1 MRPHASQPTDEQ
13 RRLDRP
19 KLLIVEGSG
28 FDASEAEKILEDRF
42 EIVRTTPGEA
52 MNSLRS
58 SDARV
63 ILAAT
68 GDFLPLERSILMNQ
82 SSMMLN
88 SIGEGVCLINRNAEI
103 VWANERF
110 TRYQQLISRDLA
122 ELARKTLSSFD
133 ESLPSDDADEP
144 PQPERLSFKAEDE
157 DRYFD
162 CLVTP
167 FFDSTAAPGDS
178 GPKVTHLVV
187 ALRDITSR
195 ELLRSQMDALDKA
208 GREMM
213 HLDADTIKGLHAA
226 GRLSLLEQR
235 VNAFARKLLNFDHF
249 AVRLLDEQ
257 TGELKLIMS
266 SGMPREATEIKL
278 YSGQEDQGISG
289 YVAAT
294 GESYIC
300 NDAAADP
307 RYVFGLDQAGSS
319 LTVPVQLYDKR
330 IGIFNVESERVNAFT
345 ERDRQFAEIF
355 ASYLAMG
362 LHTLNLLLVE
372 RYTTREDTS
381 GTMQGELSAPLNDL
395 VLEAEYLKEQAAE
408 NPDLLEHIERILKD
422 VASIRTRVKDVAEGP
437 RSLLGVDEELRS
449 RRYDPVLGQRRVL
462 VADNEQRIVETVR
475 DVLRN
480 RGAIVSTSG
489 SGEAAIKEIRR
500 VAAAGERFDLVI
512 SDINLGDVTG
522 YEIFAE
528 AKKADEDV
536 PVILM
541 TGFGYDPHHSIVRA
555 SQEGLQCVLF
565 KPFQAETLVDEC
577 RKAIAE
583 PNACEGDDG
592 G

>member
-1 MRPHASQPTDEQ
+1 MRPHASQPSAEQ

-19 KLLIVEGSG
+19 TLLIVESSG
-28 FDASEAEKILEDRF
+28 FDAAGVEHVLSERF
-42 EIVRTTPGEA
+42 EVVRASPGEA
-52 MNSLRS
+52 MDRLRT
-58 SDARV
+58 SDARL

-68 GDFLPLERSILMNQ
+68 GDFLPLERSILMHQ

-88 SIGEGVCLINRNAEI
+88 AIGEGVCLVDRSGEI
-103 VWANERF
+103 VWANDRF
-110 TRYQQLISRDLA
+110 QKYQKLIAQDLSVFA
-122 ELARKTLSSFD
+122 KKTLKTFD
-133 ESLPSDDADEP
+133 RQLPCLDDDEP

-167 FFDSTAAPGDS
+167 FLDSKAVENGEK
-178 GPKVTHLVV
+178 PKVTHLVV
-187 ALRDITSR
+187 ALRDITGR
-195 ELLRSQMDALDKA
+195 EQLRSQMDALDRA

-226 GRLSLLEQR
+226 DRLNLLEKR
-235 VNAFARKLLNFDHF
+235 VHAFARKLLKFDHF

-257 TGELKLIMS
+257 TGELKLVMS

-278 YSGQEDQGISG
+278 YSGREDQGISG

-294 GESYIC
+294 GESYVC
-300 NDAAADP
+300 NDASKDP
-307 RYVFGLDQAGSS
+307 RYVFGLEQAGSS

-330 IGIFNVESERVNAFT
+330 IGVFNVESEHPNAFT
-345 ERDRQFAEIF
+345 DRDRQFAEIF
-355 ASYLAMG
+355 AGYLAMG

-395 VLEAEYLKEQAAE
+395 ALEAEYLREQAAE
-408 NPDLLEHIERILKD
+408 NPDLLEHIERILRD
-422 VASIRTRVKDVAEGP
+422 VASIRTRVKDVAQGP
-437 RSLLGVDEELRS
+437 RSLLGVDEELRA
-449 RRYDPVLGQRRVL
+449 RRYDSVLGEKRVL
-462 VADNEQRIVETVR
+462 VADNEPQIVETVR

-480 RGAIVSTSG
+480 RGAIVESFGT
-489 SGEAAIKEIRR
+489 GEDAIKELQR
-500 VAAAGERFDLVI
+500 AATNGEKYDLVV
-512 SDINLGDVTG
+512 SDINLGEVTG
-522 YEIFAE
+522 YEIFAA
-528 AKKADEDV
+528 AKKVDESV

-577 RKAIAE
+577 RKAIAVPPDVAE
-583 PNACEGDDG
+583 KA
-592 G
+592 

>member
-1 MRPHASQPTDEQ
+1 MRPHASQPSAEQ

-19 KLLIVEGSG
+19 RLLLVVGPG
-28 FDASEAEKILEDRF
+28 FDANGVEDALGDRF
-42 EIVRTTPGEA
+42 EVVRAASEEA
-52 MNSLRS
+52 MDRLRS
-58 SDARV
+58 SGARV

-68 GDFLPLERSILMNQ
+68 GDFLPLERAILMHQ

-88 SIGEGVCLINRNAEI
+88 AIGEGVCLINRSGEI
-103 VWANERF
+103 VWANDRF
-110 TRYQQLISRDLA
+110 QRYQKVIAQDLSD
-122 ELARKTLSSFD
+122 LARKTLASFD
-133 ESLPSDDADEP
+133 RAVPSPDSDEL
-144 PQPERLSFKAEDE
+144 PQPERLSFKAEEE

-167 FFDSTAAPGDS
+167 FFGSDSVVADDQPG
-178 GPKVTHLVV
+178 VTHLVV
-187 ALRDITSR
+187 ALRDITAR
-195 ELLRSQMDALDKA
+195 ELLRSQMDALDRA

-213 HLDADTIKGLHAA
+213 HLEADTIKGLHAA
-226 GRLSLLEQR
+226 GRLSLLEER
-235 VNAFARKLLNFDHF
+235 VNAFARKLLKFDHF

-266 SGMPREATEIKL
+266 SGMPRAATEIKL
-278 YSGQEDQGISG
+278 YAGREDQGISG

-300 NDAAADP
+300 NDASQDP
-307 RYVFGLDQAGSS
+307 RYVFGLEQAGSS
-319 LTVPVQLYDKR
+319 LTVPIQLYDKR
-330 IGIFNVESERVNAFT
+330 IGVFNVESERACAFT
-345 ERDRQFAEIF
+345 DRDRQFAEIF
-355 ASYLAMG
+355 AGYLAMG

-408 NPDLLEHIERILKD
+408 NPDLLEHIERILSD
-422 VASIRTRVKDVAEGP
+422 VASIRSRVKDVAEGP

-449 RRYDPVLGQRRVL
+449 RRYDSVLGEKRVL
-462 VADNEQRIVETVR
+462 VADNEERIVETVR

-480 RGAIVSTSG
+480 RGAVVTTFG
-489 SGEAAIKEIRR
+489 TGEDAIAELNRAKEHGDRY
-500 VAAAGERFDLVI
+500 DLVV
-512 SDINLGDVTG
+512 SDINLGETTG
-522 YEIFAE
+522 YEIFAA
-528 AKKADEDV
+528 AKKADEDI

-577 RKAIAE
+577 RKAIEQHGEAE
-583 PNACEGDDG
+583 QG
-592 G
+592 GG